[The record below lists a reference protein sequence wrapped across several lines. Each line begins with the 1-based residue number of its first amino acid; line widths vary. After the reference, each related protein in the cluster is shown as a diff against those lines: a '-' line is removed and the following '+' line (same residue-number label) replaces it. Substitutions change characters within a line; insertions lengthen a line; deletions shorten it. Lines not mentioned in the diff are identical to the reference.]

1 MSGTRIASR
10 VAMAYAMTGSLSRL
24 ALRALC
30 VVLGTGCG
38 GGYAGPGCSSVEL
51 TDADACV
58 DPWSGDEESP
68 GDGDDLDLYID
79 CEDRT
84 DCSASSGAFVRG
96 TRFSYTVRASSSAAS
111 TRLEVESTDESVL
124 SLTFDRTEQGDPC
137 GGSILL
143 EGTAELSG
151 LGEAAIAVYDGD
163 REIGR
168 FDFSVHEADRLEL
181 MALVDDMDGG
191 APSEE
196 LQSIDA
202 LSIAAPVQVRMV
214 LRNAAGEEL
223 AGASNLTWV
232 ISDPTVARIDDAQDS
247 LPNEAII
254 VPVSAGRT
262 TLHAGARGLGR
273 DIPLEVIEQ

>member
-1 MSGTRIASR
+1 
-10 VAMAYAMTGSLSRL
+10 MAYAMTGSPSRL

-38 GGYAGPGCSSVEL
+38 GGYAGPGCTSVEL

-58 DPWSGDEESP
+58 DPWPTDDARP
-68 GDGDDLDLYID
+68 YDGDDLDLYID
-79 CEDRT
+79 CEDGT

-96 TRFSYTVRASSSAAS
+96 TRFGYTVRASSSAAS

-124 SLTFDRTEQGDPC
+124 ALTFDSTDEGGPC
-137 GGSILL
+137 GDSILL
-143 EGTAELSG
+143 EGTAQLTG

-168 FDFSVHEADRLEL
+168 FEYSVHEADRLEL
-181 MALVDDMDGG
+181 MATVDDTDGG

-196 LQSIDA
+196 LASIDA

-223 AGASNLTWV
+223 AGASNVTWA
-232 ISDPTVARIDDAQDS
+232 ISDNTVARLDDAQYT
-247 LPNEAII
+247 LANEAII
-254 VPVSAGRT
+254 VPVAAGHT
-262 TLHAGARGLGR
+262 ILHAGASGLGR
-273 DIPLEVIEQ
+273 DIPLDVVRE